1 MYEHLSFLGIRL
13 RAQRQQRRLTL
24 RDLARAT
31 GLSAGLLSK
40 IENFRTIPSLP
51 VLLSI
56 ARELRMDLADLFS
69 GLPAEES
76 RPWVLVRAG
85 EGSPVERESSHGM
98 AYRLL
103 LESGTAASEFQLM
116 CVTVAPGAKRK
127 AVSGSGMELIHM
139 LAGELAYHV
148 GGDVV
153 PLGRG
158 DTLFFDGALPHV
170 PQNLSENE
178 AVMLVFYLLSEEKSA
193 PKRRK

>member
-1 MYEHLSFLGIRL
+1 MYEHLSFIGIRL

-40 IENFRTIPSLP
+40 IENFRSIPSLP

-56 ARELRMDLADLFS
+56 ARELRMDPADLFS

-85 EGSPVERESSHGM
+85 EGSPVERESCHGM
-98 AYRLL
+98 TYRLL
-103 LESGTAASEFQLM
+103 LESGTVASEFQLM
-116 CVTVAPGAKRK
+116 CVSVAPGAKRK
-127 AVSGSGMELIHM
+127 AVSGSGMELIYM

-148 GGDVV
+148 GDDVV
-153 PLGRG
+153 PLRRG

-170 PQNLSENE
+170 PENLTGGD
-178 AVMLVFYLLSEEKSA
+178 AVALVFYLLSEEKSA